1 MGLIQPRKRFTA
13 LAASNAKQ
21 FYHNRG
27 NNMKTCKM
35 ILTLAAMTFGVA
47 VAVRAADVTGKWTS
61 AFDTQVGA
69 MKYTYEFKVDGEKL
83 TGKAMRD
90 RDGEKTETE
99 IKEGKLTGDD
109 ISFVEM
115 VNIQDQDVRIEY
127 KGKVAGDEMK
137 LTRKVGDFGTLEIV
151 AKREKASVVEKS
163 PGVVVTGKWQAEFD
177 TQIGKQK
184 YTYEFKT
191 DGDKLTG
198 KAVGGVEGEKSDTE
212 IKDGKCGGTNLSFVE
227 MVKFQEQEI
236 RVDYK
241 GTIDGD
247 EIKMTR
253 QVGDFATE
261 QVVAKRVKE
270 SSAK

>member
-1 MGLIQPRKRFTA
+1 
-13 LAASNAKQ
+13 
-21 FYHNRG
+21 
-27 NNMKTCKM
+27 MKTCKL
-35 ILTLAAMTFGVA
+35 ILTLAAVTFSLTVA
-47 VAVRAADVTGKWTS
+47 ARAADVNGKWTS

-69 MKYTYEFKVDGEKL
+69 MKYTYEFKADGEKL

-115 VNIQDQDVRIEY
+115 ANIQDQDVRIEY

-137 LTRKVGDFGTLEIV
+137 LTRKVGDFATLEIV
-151 AKREKASVVEKS
+151 ARREKTSA
-163 PGVVVTGKWQAEFD
+163 VTGKWQAEFD

-184 YTYEFKT
+184 YIYDLKA
-191 DGDKLTG
+191 DGDKLSG

-212 IKDGKCGGTNLSFVE
+212 IKEGKCSGTNLSFVE

-236 RVDYK
+236 RVEYK

-253 QVGDFATE
+253 QVGDVATE
-261 QVVAKRVKE
+261 QLVAKRVKE